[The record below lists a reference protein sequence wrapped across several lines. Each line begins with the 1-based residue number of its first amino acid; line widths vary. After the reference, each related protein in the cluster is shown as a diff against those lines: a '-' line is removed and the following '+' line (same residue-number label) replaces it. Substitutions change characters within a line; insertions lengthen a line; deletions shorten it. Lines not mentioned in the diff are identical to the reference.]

1 MMPRAL
7 MVEYLPVE
15 FTEAGEDGRVFAKN
29 LTQFY
34 FRYVYVLPTS
44 NKQQPFT
51 PVQSSRVLLR
61 VATVL
66 ISGLV

>member
-1 MMPRAL
+1 

-34 FRYVYVLPTS
+34 FRCVLQIAGGCAGCS
-44 NKQQPFT
+44 
-51 PVQSSRVLLR
+51 
-61 VATVL
+61 A
-66 ISGLV
+66 IWWLV